1 MKTSKLFIYLALLF
15 FLAPTVTSCSDDD
28 DMDIPGH
35 TIPPKAVLSSDKT
48 SFEALTGAAFV
59 LEASVTQG
67 YNVQHE
73 WKIGDMVIGQDARL
87 EYAFADPGT
96 FEVVYSAL
104 NGYGADRHPFTVVVS
119 QGANPG
125 ITFSTDQRTF
135 ERSIGE
141 MVRLSATLTG
151 ITGTHSWKVDN
162 QEVSTSERLD
172 YSVATA
178 GTKLIKHTLTYDEGT
193 TYTTQFT
200 LTAVKSDYGN
210 WFKWREGKDYVIC
223 LKNDLTKVVAADVNN
238 PAAPYNV
245 ETWDGSQKQL
255 FRKGY
260 YFGYGPVPALE
271 YYNFYNVA
279 THSVLQWTGN
289 AWPNNPVDPVTGAMG
304 ADPWDA
310 WFMDVNASGDVR
322 FMHFFALWDS
332 HPNPSPDLMSSCL
345 TVTENGTKIGVYSF
359 YCCGADGRP
368 DFVNYQALGDKYFE
382 FKMIA
387 AEDMPQP

>member
-1 MKTSKLFIYLALLF
+1 MKTSKLFIYLTLLL
-15 FLAPTVTSCSDDD
+15 FLAPAVTSCSDDD

-59 LEASVTQG
+59 LEATVTQG

-73 WKIGDMVIGQDARL
+73 WKIGDMVIGQEARL

-104 NGYGADRHPFTVVVS
+104 NGYGADRHPFTVEVS

-125 ITFSTDQRTF
+125 ITFSTDKHGHPFVAGRQQGGLDLGAAGLLRGDGGH
-135 ERSIGE
+135 E
-141 MVRLSATLTG
+141 
-151 ITGTHSWKVDN
+151 THQAHADLRRGYDLHHAVHADGR
-162 QEVSTSERLD
+162 QERLRQLVQ
-172 YSVATA
+172 VAR
-178 GTKLIKHTLTYDEGT
+178 GQGLRHLPEERPDEGR
-193 TYTTQFT
+193 
-200 LTAVKSDYGN
+200 GRR
-210 WFKWREGKDYVIC
+210 REQSCGA
-223 LKNDLTKVVAADVNN
+223 LQRRDVGRQR
-238 PAAPYNV
+238 
-245 ETWDGSQKQL
+245 ETDVPQ
-255 FRKGY
+255 GY

-310 WFMDVNASGDVR
+310 WFMDVNSSGDVR
-322 FMHFFALWDS
+322 FVHFFALWDS

-387 AEDMPQP
+387 VEDMPQP